1 MTTTSPIRKDYT
13 EGTNII
19 KLYSVKEQ
27 NSEQT
32 QKRPNNKKKGK
43 KSEVYP
49 FKTIEDI
56 KKMLNCYI
64 ENEEWLHY
72 LYFVLGLNLA
82 RRVNDM
88 LSLCWY
94 NFFNPANGEFRDDIL
109 EITEDKTDKL
119 ANPRINS
126 ACHAAINLYIEKTG
140 CNPAAENYS
149 LPVFLQL
156 SGNYKGRVMSDDGVL
171 RALKKYAN
179 KVGISYNIGTHSL
192 RKTFGA
198 MTRMLHPYDY
208 DSMELLQT
216 IYNHSDTKTTGRYIG
231 LTKQKVDSYYDDMGS
246 FFDNY
251 VTGNQE
257 FVQGNIAPIISLETN
272 DLRDVIKAAY
282 EAGRKNATESD
293 AMIHIGAINDIIS
306 FAEELKK

>member
-1 MTTTSPIRKDYT
+1 MTTALPIKRDYT
-13 EGTNII
+13 ESTKII
-19 KLYSVKEQ
+19 RLFSSNKEQ
-27 NSEQT
+27 TS
-32 QKRPNNKKKGK
+32 KKPNNKKKGK

-49 FKTIEDI
+49 FKTVEDI
-56 KKMLNCYI
+56 KKMLDCYI

-88 LSLCWY
+88 LSLRWF

-109 EITEDKTDKL
+109 EIAEDKTDKL

-126 ACHAAINLYIEKTG
+126 ACKAAIKLYIEKTG
-140 CNPAAENYS
+140 CNPALENYS

-171 RALKKYAN
+171 RALKKYAA
-179 KVGISYNIGTHSL
+179 KVGISYNVGTHSL

-208 DSMELLQT
+208 DSMELLRT

-231 LTKQKVDSYYDDMGS
+231 LTKQKVDSYYDDMGN

-257 FVQGNIAPIISLETN
+257 FEQGSIAPIISLESN

-282 EAGRKNATESD
+282 EAGQKNANTNESSV
-293 AMIHIGAINDIIS
+293 HIDAINEIITL
-306 FAEELKK
+306 AEELKK